1 MKTPHAA
8 TRIQSQFRGFKAREY
23 QTARRKL
30 PIKSRSVYQSY
41 LGSHMIENT
50 LGQEGWAALEQLDLF
65 LPILR
70 ELFAK
75 HQGLK
80 IHLSAT
86 SKFYMSISH
95 SQGESVPALIGGGSL
110 LPLLRAATTRFDTR
124 ARVCGRSQSLS
135 TRECTGTDRRRV
147 PPAVVDSDSGSD

>member
-86 SKFYMSISH
+86 SKFYMSI
-95 SQGESVPALIGGGSL
+95 GGDDDWAPMKIDGHNDQYH
-110 LPLLRAATTRFDTR
+110 TTNIEDH
-124 ARVCGRSQSLS
+124 
-135 TRECTGTDRRRV
+135 
-147 PPAVVDSDSGSD
+147 